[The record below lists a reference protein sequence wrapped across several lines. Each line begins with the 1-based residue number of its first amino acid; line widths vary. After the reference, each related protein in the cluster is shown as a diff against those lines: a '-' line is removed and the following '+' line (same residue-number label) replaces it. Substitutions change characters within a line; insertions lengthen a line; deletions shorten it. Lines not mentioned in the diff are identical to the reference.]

1 MKSILSRLSAPL
13 LDSLFGK
20 PADQTV
26 RSVPVK
32 QPLEPSTNLKVDK
45 IQPKPKLEPI
55 DKTVLKSEAPSVD
68 KNLAPLKVAKS
79 RPKPPDDFAEHMK
92 MLSKWKLCE
101 TYLID
106 PSPSWPLSCK
116 LPDYIFLQ
124 LIRDHFFILYF
135 LIIRHFKSA
144 VQQHTYVK

>member
-32 QPLEPSTNLKVDK
+32 QPLEPSSNLQVDK
-45 IQPKPKLEPI
+45 TQLKPKLEPI
-55 DKTVLKSEAPSVD
+55 DKTAPKSEAPSVD

-92 MLSKWKLCE
+92 MLSKWEL
-101 TYLID
+101 LNLFD
-106 PSPSWPLSCK
+106 WPL
-116 LPDYIFLQ
+116 P
-124 LIRDHFFILYF
+124 
-135 LIIRHFKSA
+135 
-144 VQQHTYVK
+144 